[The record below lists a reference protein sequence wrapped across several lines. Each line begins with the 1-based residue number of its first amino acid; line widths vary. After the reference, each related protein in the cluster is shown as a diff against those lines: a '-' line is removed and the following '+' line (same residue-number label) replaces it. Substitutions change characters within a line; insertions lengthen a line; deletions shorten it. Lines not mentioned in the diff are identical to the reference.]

1 MLRIYRRM
9 IGILFLLLALALSG
23 SILLAQDEKPDVP
36 GRSLFVRTD
45 GADALRVQTP
55 AVADKAPVDLT
66 KQTNWT
72 RTEPGQA
79 EADPKPGRQIDI
91 VGGQPATQGEWP
103 WQVLVQPDGYLCG
116 GSLISTEWVVTAA
129 HCVFD
134 QSDNLIPAGQ
144 ITVVLGEHRLNIGDG
159 SEQQRNITQVIP
171 HPNYRSGQGWD
182 NDIALLRLSA
192 PAQPNQFVQPI
203 PLTLSPTHDTLVEAG
218 DPSTV
223 TGWGTTSE
231 GGNISTT
238 LLEVELPLVS
248 NRTCSSAYGNITD
261 NMICAGLPQGGKDA
275 CQGDSGGPLVIPNG
289 NGGWLLAGVV
299 SFGRGC
305 ARPNYPG
312 VYTRVSRYI
321 DWINQNTGGVSPT
334 AVPSTPTPVT
344 TGVPT
349 ATPVPP
355 TATPVVTS
363 TPGNNVLLNGNFD
376 NGSDGSW
383 SEQSLTYENVIAH
396 RSVLQGVEPLSG
408 DYLAWFGGVDYEI
421 AEISQ
426 QVTIPAVDPVL
437 TFYVQIGSLEECGNF
452 YDVLDVLFDGQVIG
466 YVELCSGNNTSGWA
480 QIVGP
485 VAALAG
491 QTGTLTF
498 RVHTDESLP
507 SILVMDDVVL
517 SGSGGSAPTPTTTSE
532 PPTPT
537 PSVTPIAGGIDNGD
551 FDLGPNGDW
560 AESSSQFGGT
570 GSLILPGSD
579 LPSGLLPH
587 SGQYAVWLG
596 GAYDEDATL
605 SQSVIFDANVDELV
619 YQYWSASADLCG
631 YDFLYVTISNQTI
644 GNQEVARYDLCGDN
658 NTSGW
663 REDRID
669 LSAFAGTQATL
680 AFRISTDGSGNSNF
694 FLDTVGLTQ
703 KAGAPT
709 ATPASPT
716 PVTPAPTATPPPF
729 TLTATSGSKSIHLTW
744 EIPAAL
750 DVTSY
755 RVLRR
760 VDGGSATPVNSVTD
774 TFYNDVDDDAGN
786 DLVEG
791 TTYCYQIEALDASN
805 AILDRSNEACGQI
818 GKLNVWIQD
827 VVGKQGDVVTI
838 PVNVR
843 NADGL
848 RIASADIWVDFN
860 TTVLSV
866 TNISRSALTV
876 DYSWSYSTQPVD
888 AQTSRIKIAA
898 IPANTDN
905 PAQLFGEGKLF
916 EITALVTGNDGDK
929 SPLDLV
935 DFVAPPVGSGGSAI
949 TTLISDSNT
958 IAVNLL
964 LDDGLLSVGNESSG
978 YILGDITGN
987 GVVNGEDAFQAMVLA
1002 AKKRVPTPSE
1012 LLAGD
1017 INGNGTIESVDGAM
1031 ILYYATHNTW
1041 PPLPEGGA
1049 NRALVNGATATLA
1062 LSSAT
1067 GPTNNEVTL
1076 TLSAGD
1082 LQKFAAGDFVIRY
1095 DPSVASFRRATRAGL
1110 LAANNF
1116 SFSSHVPTPGRL
1128 LISVANDEM
1137 ISGTGDLVAVTFV
1150 LRADAA
1156 QGQSP
1161 VRLAEASFF
1170 DLNGRDFVHNFA
1182 GNVIVR
1188 QDGTL
1193 TVDGAGTTEIFLPIL
1208 SGQ

>member
-1 MLRIYRRM
+1 MLRIYHRM

-23 SILLAQDEKPDVP
+23 GILLAQDEKPDVP

-45 GADALRVQTP
+45 GADAMRVHTP
-55 AVADKAPVDLT
+55 AVADKAPVGVT

-72 RTEPGQA
+72 RTEPDQV
-79 EADPKPGRQIDI
+79 EADPNPGRQIDI
-91 VGGQPATQGEWP
+91 VGGQPATHGEWP
-103 WQVLVQPDGYLCG
+103 WQVLVQPAGYLCG
-116 GSLISTEWVVTAA
+116 GSLISTDWVVTAA

-134 QSDNLIPAGQ
+134 QSNNLIPAGQ
-144 ITVVLGEHRLNIGDG
+144 ITVVLGEYRRGSNDG
-159 SEQQRNITQVIP
+159 SEQQRNISQVVP

-182 NDIALLRLSA
+182 NDIALLRLST
-192 PAQPNQFVQPI
+192 PAQLNQFVQPVL
-203 PLTLSPTHDTLVEAG
+203 LTLSPTHDSLVEAG

-231 GGNISTT
+231 GGSTSST
-238 LLEVELPLVS
+238 LLEVEVPVVS
-248 NRTCSSAYGNITD
+248 NRTCNSAYGNITD
-261 NMICAGLPQGGKDA
+261 NMLCAGFTQGGKDA
-275 CQGDSGGPLVIPNG
+275 CQGDSGGPLVVPNG

-305 ARPNYPG
+305 ARPNFPG
-312 VYTRVSRYI
+312 VYARVSRYV

-344 TGVPT
+344 PGVPT
-349 ATPVPP
+349 STPVPP

-383 SEQSLTYENVIAH
+383 NEQSLAYENVITH
-396 RSVLQGVEPLSG
+396 RSLLEGVAPLSG
-408 DYLAWFGGVDYEI
+408 DYLAWFGGVDNEI

-437 TFYVQIGSLEECGNF
+437 TFYVQVGSAEECGNF
-452 YDVLDVLFDGQVIG
+452 YDVLDILFNGQMIG
-466 YVELCSGNNTSGWA
+466 YVELCSGNNTSGWT
-480 QIVGP
+480 QVGGP
-485 VAALAG
+485 IAALAG

-498 RVHTDESLP
+498 RGHTDESAP

-517 SGSGGSAPTPTTTSE
+517 SGSGGADPTPTTTTE

-537 PSVTPIAGGIDNGD
+537 PSVTPIAGAIDNGD
-551 FDLGPNGDW
+551 FELGPNGDW
-560 AESSSQFGGT
+560 TESSAQFGGT
-570 GSLILPGSD
+570 GSLILPGSN

-587 SGQYAVWLG
+587 SGEYAVWLG
-596 GAYDEDATL
+596 GAYDENATL
-605 SQSVIFDANVDELV
+605 SQSVSFDANVDALV
-619 YQYWSASADLCG
+619 YQYWAASADLCG
-631 YDFLYVTISNQTI
+631 YDFVYVIIGNQTI
-644 GNQEVARYDLCGDN
+644 GNQEVARYDLCANN

-663 REDRID
+663 REERLD

-680 AFRISTDGSGNSNF
+680 AFRISTDSSGNSNF
-694 FLDTVGLTQ
+694 FLDTVGMTL
-703 KAGAPT
+703 KAGVPTAT
-709 ATPASPT
+709 ATPATPIPT
-716 PVTPAPTATPPPF
+716 ETPQPF
-729 TLTATSGSKSIHLTW
+729 TLTATSGSKSINLAW
-744 EIPAAL
+744 DIPAAL
-750 DVTSY
+750 NVTSY
-755 RVLRR
+755 RVLRK
-760 VDGGSATPVNSVTD
+760 VDGGSTTPVDSVTD
-774 TFYNDVDDDAGN
+774 TFYNDIDDDAGN

-791 TTYCYQIEALDASN
+791 ATYCYQIEALEGSN

-848 RIASADIWVDFN
+848 RIASTDIWVDFN
-860 TTVLSV
+860 SNVLSV
-866 TNISRSALTV
+866 TNVSRSALTV
-876 DYSWSYSTQPVD
+876 DYSWSYSAQPVD

-898 IPANTDN
+898 IPADTDN

-935 DFVAPPVGSGGSAI
+935 DYVAPPVGSGGSAI

-958 IAVNLL
+958 IPVNLL

-987 GVVNGEDAFQAMVLA
+987 GVVNGEDAFHAMVLA
-1002 AKKRVPTPSE
+1002 AGKRTPTPSE

-1031 ILYYATHNTW
+1031 ILYYATHNAW
-1041 PPLPEGGA
+1041 PPLPEDEA
-1049 NRALVNGATATLA
+1049 SRALVNGATATLA
-1062 LSSAT
+1062 LSSAAA
-1067 GPTNNEVTL
+1067 PTNNEVTL
-1076 TLSAGD
+1076 TLRSVD

-1095 DPSVASFRRATRAGL
+1095 DPSVASFRSVSRAGL
-1110 LAANNF
+1110 LAANEF
-1116 SFSSHVPTPGRL
+1116 SFSSHVPTAGRL
-1128 LISVANDEM
+1128 LVSVANDEM
-1137 ISGTGDLVAVTFV
+1137 ISGDGDLVAVTFV
-1150 LRADAA
+1150 LRAEAA

-1161 VRLAEASFF
+1161 VRLAEASLF

-1182 GNVIVR
+1182 ENVIVR
-1188 QDGTL
+1188 QDGVI
-1193 TVDGAGTTEIFLPIL
+1193 TVDGTGTTEIFLPLL